1 MDDVAKKQQIFPP
14 IYPKE
19 TLIANEYPAPT
30 SQVKD
35 RLLSD

>member
-1 MDDVAKKQQIFPP
+1 VGKGS
-14 IYPKE
+14 
-19 TLIANEYPAPT
+19 LIANEYPALT

>member
-1 MDDVAKKQQIFPP
+1 MMLLSNKK
-14 IYPKE
+14 YLMGADE
-19 TLIANEYPAPT
+19 TLIANEYPNTT